1 MVQRNPVEEPSLHVK
16 RFQIVLIGS
25 IIKSLGKYLENLSL
39 GNFCGCDDCINTFII
54 KIFSGTYQK
63 RTRAPLQ
70 LFFFFVKTFFKTTF
84 NAVKIRDS

>member
-25 IIKSLGKYLENLSL
+25 IIKSLHKYLENLSL

-54 KIFSGTYQK
+54 KIFSGTCQK

-70 LFFFFVKTFFKTTF
+70 LFFFVETFFKTTF